1 MAAEEAAAMKKNQA
15 REPQVRIRRE
25 KERGVVFF
33 FSLSPPI
40 LSVSRQAACFFPK
53 CRLFLLP
60 AAAAAA
66 TGQLASSF
74 HRAAAAATAAES
86 FLLSSKVT
94 AREAATFTQKVVKR
108 HKHTLL
114 LLLLHVYAIA
124 EFASYLRQK
133 SFCL

>member
-60 AAAAAA
+60 AAAA
-66 TGQLASSF
+66 TGQLASFF

-86 FLLSSKVT
+86 YVLSSKVT